1 MPTDLDDADYRIL
14 HQLQGNAR
22 LSNKALAERVA
33 LSASPCWRR
42 VRELEDQGV
51 IADYVTRLDRHQLG
65 YRILALAS
73 VSLENHHTE
82 SVAAFDGAIQT
93 WPEVLECHKIS
104 GAYDYMLK
112 VVAEDL
118 ASYDEF
124 ISNRVLQLSCVREL
138 NTTFSMREMKSTTR
152 LPLPGDTWAR

>member
-1 MPTDLDDADYRIL
+1 MPQELDDADFRIL
-14 HQLQGNAR
+14 QQLQGNAR

-42 VRELEDQGV
+42 VRELEEQGV
-51 IADYVTRLDRHQLG
+51 ITDYVTRLDRHRLG

-73 VSLENHHTE
+73 VSLENHHAE
-82 SVAAFDGAIQT
+82 SVAAFDAAIQT

-124 ISNRVLQLSCVREL
+124 ISKRVLQLPCVREL

-152 LPLPGDTWAR
+152 LPLPGDS